1 MSETVVDTAPVAP
14 PATAA
19 PATPPPKKGVIYDLG
34 YARYAGERRSH
45 GTWRVIARH
54 QIRYAWKTW
63 WRWKFFT
70 LGPLMKTVVFG
81 VLMLVSRNQMFDALR
96 ANGAAVRL
104 IDGLIPFSYGFYRW
118 SAFILTLTIA
128 STSIAR
134 DQESGAF
141 AFYFSRP
148 VQPRDYVFGK
158 LLGVTTVMAS
168 ALLAGPLLLAIFRVA
183 VSDNMDE
190 RLKVLPWVG
199 YTALIGV
206 LGSVVYAASAMAM
219 SALIG
224 RRWVALGAWAGYWI
238 FGITMVAAV
247 ASLAWKPLIVIDPG
261 FAISYL
267 AYSLWDLTPKDSP
280 VGASTLGCAL
290 SLCGHAAVMIGILY
304 WRVSRQ
310 VASSVGAS
318 S

>member
-1 MSETVVDTAPVAP
+1 MSESVDIVGASAPAPVAP
-14 PATAA
+14 PAK
-19 PATPPPKKGVIYDLG
+19 KKGVIYDLG

-54 QIRYAWKTW
+54 QISYAWKTW
-63 WRWKFFT
+63 WRWKIFT
-70 LGPLMKTVVFG
+70 LVPLMTTVTVG
-81 VLMLVSRNQMFDALR
+81 VLMYVSRNKMFDALR

-104 IDGLIPFSYGFYRW
+104 IDGLIPISYTFFRW

-141 AFYFSRP
+141 SFYFSRP
-148 VQPRDYVFGK
+148 VRPRDYVIGK
-158 LLGVTTVMAS
+158 LVGMVAIMST
-168 ALLAGPLLLAIFRVA
+168 ALLAGPLLLAVFRVA
-183 VSDNMDE
+183 VSDDMDE
-190 RLKVLPWVG
+190 RLRVLPWIGRTV
-199 YTALIGV
+199 LIGV
-206 LGSVVYAASAMAM
+206 LGAVVYAASPMAM

-224 RRWVALGAWAGYWI
+224 RRWVALGAWAGYWVI
-238 FGITMVAAV
+238 GIAMVAGV
-247 ASLAWKPLIVIDPG
+247 ASLGYKPLFAIDPG
-261 FAISYL
+261 IAIDNL
-267 AYSLWDLTPKDSP
+267 ALRLWGLEGKGQG
-280 VGASTLGCAL
+280 VGVNLIACVV
-290 SLCGHAAVMIGILY
+290 SLCTHAAVMIGILY